1 MPTGKVKWYDS
12 DKGYGFL
19 ARDDG
24 GEVFVHSSAL
34 PAGTTALRQ
43 GQRVE
48 FGVAEGRR
56 GAQAL
61 QVRILEPPPTV
72 AAAKQ
77 ARKKPDE
84 MIVIVEDLI
93 KLLDDVSTTYRRA
106 STGCPRRQEDRG
118 RAPRGRQRRRALT
131 GPARR
136 SAHRDGSREL
146 VGRGL
151 GGGLSGLSGRRRRGR
166 GSSLIRWARMRR
178 LRRATSETTAAVA
191 KPAAMATAG
200 LAVVQHRHRHAGQAA
215 RHVRHLIQR
224 LGDRAPTTGSPRR
237 SLAAPCSPATAWPA
251 RRPARR

>member
-34 PAGTTALRQ
+34 PSGTTSLRQ

-72 AAAKQ
+72 AVAKQ

-84 MIVIVEDLI
+84 MVVIVEDLI
-93 KLLDDVSTTYRRA
+93 KLLDGVSAAY
-106 STGCPRRQEDRG
+106 
-118 RAPRGRQRRRALT
+118 
-131 GPARR
+131 
-136 SAHRDGSREL
+136 
-146 VGRGL
+146 
-151 GGGLSGLSGRRRRGR
+151 RRGR
-166 GSSLIRWARMRR
+166 HPDSRDGKKIASV
-178 LRRATSETTAAVA
+178 LRAVA
-191 KPAAMATAG
+191 DDLEA
-200 LAVVQHRHRHAGQAA
+200 
-215 RHVRHLIQR
+215 
-224 LGDRAPTTGSPRR
+224 
-237 SLAAPCSPATAWPA
+237 
-251 RRPARR
+251 